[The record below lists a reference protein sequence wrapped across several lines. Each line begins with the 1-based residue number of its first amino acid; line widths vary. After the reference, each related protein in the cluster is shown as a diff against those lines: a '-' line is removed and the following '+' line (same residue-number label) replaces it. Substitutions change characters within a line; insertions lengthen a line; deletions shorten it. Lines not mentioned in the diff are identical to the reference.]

1 MTLMPARTGSSVRA
15 RRLLVAVHVLVTV
28 SWLGGAYATL
38 VLAVS
43 ATSASYALIQ
53 LYDLAI
59 VVPLGLAAL
68 VSGVVLAGWAG
79 LFAQPWVVAKLVL
92 TVLALAGSLLLRA
105 GFVVDAA
112 AGDARAASRVV
123 TGSVVILVALVA
135 IALLG
140 MYRPWGRRASR
151 R

>member
-15 RRLLVAVHVLVTV
+15 RRLLVAVHVLVTL

-92 TVLALAGSLLLRA
+92 TVLALAGRCSSVPGSWSTRPRA
-105 GFVVDAA
+105 TRGPPP
-112 AGDARAASRVV
+112 G
-123 TGSVVILVALVA
+123 
-135 IALLG
+135 
-140 MYRPWGRRASR
+140 W
-151 R
+151 